1 MSRSASH
8 SPSSSLR
15 KAAVLLTVLD
25 TDTADALLEQMS
37 SEQAALVRQQLLS
50 LGEVSAEEQ
59 EAVISEFFRAGGFVV
74 DPEPAAELDP
84 QLAGRLA
91 AEQSQTESAAPA
103 QTSPPTTEATSA
115 ARPFA
120 CLATTTDDDLA
131 TFLETEAAQTAA
143 LVVSHLTPA
152 RAAEVLAL
160 VSRQRQTEIVRRL
173 VELEQTDGEVV
184 RLVERG
190 VEERLQQIAHERR
203 RREISLAAV
212 ASMLTAAK
220 GPAGQ
225 QLIENVAQ
233 EDPHLAAR
241 LPQASPA
248 PEPPAAPSQRLTY
261 EELLQLSGSSLL
273 EVLAEADAEVVVL
286 ALAGS
291 TPVQTERTLR
301 LFDPEDAKLL
311 RQAMQRLG
319 PTRLSDVES
328 AQQELVDI
336 ALRLE
341 AAGQVDLPFR
351 QHFAAVA

>member
-1 MSRSASH
+1 M
-8 SPSSSLR
+8 
-15 KAAVLLTVLD
+15 VLD
-25 TDTADALLEQMS
+25 TDTADKLLEQMTP
-37 SEQAALVRQQLLS
+37 EQATLIRQQLLS

-59 EAVISEFFRAGGFVV
+59 EAVVEEFFRAGGFLV
-74 DPEPAAELDP
+74 DEEPAAELDP
-84 QLAGRLA
+84 QLAGLIA
-91 AEQSQTESAAPA
+91 ADRSQPVAETPVPAPSSDEVSSP
-103 QTSPPTTEATSA
+103 TS
-115 ARPFA
+115 RPFV
-120 CLATTTDDDLA
+120 CLETTADEDLA

-160 VSRQRQTEIVRRL
+160 VSLQRQTEIVRRL
-173 VELEQTDGEVV
+173 VELDQTDNEVI

-225 QLIENVAQ
+225 KLIENVAQ

-241 LPQASPA
+241 LPQITPA
-248 PEPPAAPSQRLTY
+248 AEPTPAPSQRLSY
-261 EELLQLSGSSLL
+261 EELLQLSGASLL

-301 LFDPEDAKLL
+301 LFTPEDARLL

-319 PTRLSDVES
+319 PTRLSDVEN

-341 AAGQVDLPFR
+341 AEGRIDLPFR

>member
-1 MSRSASH
+1 MSSSASH
-8 SPSSSLR
+8 SANNPLR
-15 KAAVLLTVLD
+15 KAAVLLMVLD
-25 TDTADALLEQMS
+25 TDTADRLLEQMTA
-37 SEQAALVRQQLLS
+37 EQASLIRQQLLS
-50 LGEVSAEEQ
+50 LGEVSVEEQ
-59 EAVISEFFRAGGFVV
+59 EAVVAEFFRAGGFLV
-74 DPEPAAELDP
+74 DEEPAAELDP
-84 QLAGRLA
+84 QLAGRMA
-91 AEQSQTESAAPA
+91 AERGQPEVERPATAPLQPEVVA
-103 QTSPPTTEATSA
+103 PVG
-115 ARPFA
+115 RPFA
-120 CLATTTDDDLA
+120 CLETTTDEDLA

-160 VSRQRQTEIVRRL
+160 VARQRQTEIVRRL
-173 VELEQTDGEVV
+173 VELDHTDSEVI

-233 EDPHLAAR
+233 EDPHLAAQ
-241 LPQASPA
+241 LPKVTPT
-248 PEPPAAPSQRLTY
+248 PEPPVVPTQRLSY
-261 EELLQLSGSSLL
+261 DELLQLNGPSLL

-301 LFDPEDAKLL
+301 LFTPDDARLL

-319 PTRLSDVES
+319 PTRLSDVEH
-328 AQQELVDI
+328 AQQELVEI

-341 AAGQVDLPFR
+341 AEGRLDLPFR